1 MRYKGPIFRP
11 PSEADSYLLQVT
23 YGCSHNLCTFCGM
36 YPEVDFGFRNREE
49 ILEDIQLAS
58 LQYPDTRRIFL
69 TDGDA
74 LAMATDDLAWIL
86 ERLNEHFPKL
96 QRTGIY
102 VYGPNFKDKSVD
114 DLKRLREL
122 GLKIGYMGVESGSEE
137 VLRRVVKGCTAADM
151 VEGARMMKEA
161 DVKLSAI
168 ILIGL
173 GGREL
178 WEVHAVE
185 SAKVINRMSPT
196 YLSLLTLTVI
206 PGTPLDRAI
215 EKGLFELPSPLET
228 LKEIKAFINN
238 LDLSGTIFRSN
249 HASNY
254 LPLKGRFPKDKETL
268 VRILDEAI
276 EGKVPL
282 RPEFLRGL

>member
-1 MRYKGPIFRP
+1 MRYRGPIFRP

-36 YPEVDFGFRNREE
+36 YPEVDFAFREREE
-49 ILEDIQLAS
+49 VLEDIRLAS
-58 LQYPDTRRIFL
+58 LRYPETRRVFL

-86 ERLNEHFPKL
+86 ERLRDHFPKL
-96 QRTGIY
+96 QRAGIY
-102 VYGPNFKDKSVD
+102 VYGTNFKDKSVA
-114 DLKRLREL
+114 DLRRLREL

-137 VLRRVVKGCTAADM
+137 VLRRVVKGCTAAEM
-151 VEGARMMKEA
+151 IEAALMMKEA
-161 DVKLSAI
+161 EIKLSAI

-178 WEVHAVE
+178 WETHALE
-185 SAKVINRMSPT
+185 SAEVINRMRPT

-206 PGTPLDRAI
+206 PGTPLARAI
-215 EKGLFELPSPLET
+215 EKGRFELPTPLET
-228 LKEIKAFINN
+228 LEEIRTFIGA
-238 LDLSGTIFRSN
+238 LELEGTIFRSN

-268 VRILDEAI
+268 LKVLDEAM
-276 EGKVPL
+276 EGRIRL